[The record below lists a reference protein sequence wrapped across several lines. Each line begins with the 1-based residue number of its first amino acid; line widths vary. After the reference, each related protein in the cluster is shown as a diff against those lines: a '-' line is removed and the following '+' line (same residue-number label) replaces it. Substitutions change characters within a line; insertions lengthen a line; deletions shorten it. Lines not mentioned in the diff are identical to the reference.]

1 METDVL
7 PLLNDVA
14 CGLFAAWTVPALA
27 RIATGRRVLFTDPL
41 KMLALLLVS
50 GRYAFVVVRWLYGS
64 HRELL
69 SQAELIGRGA
79 AYLWSL
85 VTIMAAVLVIRG
97 YKALGR

>member
-1 METDVL
+1 MKADML

-14 CGLFAAWTVPALA
+14 CALFAAWTAPALI
-27 RIATGRRVLFTDPL
+27 RVVSGRRVLFTDPL
-41 KMLALLLVS
+41 KMVALLLVS

-79 AYLWSL
+79 AYLWSF
-85 VTIMAAVLVIRG
+85 VTIVAAVLVIRG
-97 YKALGR
+97 YKLLGR